1 MAELKKVENNIFK
14 EYYEGRN
21 DGRRVICILDLNCVR
36 YMVFAPGKW
45 GERQISRREF
55 ANGKESLC
63 FKNATKAL
71 NK

>member
-1 MAELKKVENNIFK
+1 MAELKKVENNMFK

-21 DGRRVICILDLNCVR
+21 GDRRVICILDQNCVR

-45 GERQISRREF
+45 GDRQIARREYS
-55 ANGKESLC
+55 NGRESLC
-63 FKNATKAL
+63 FKNAVKAL